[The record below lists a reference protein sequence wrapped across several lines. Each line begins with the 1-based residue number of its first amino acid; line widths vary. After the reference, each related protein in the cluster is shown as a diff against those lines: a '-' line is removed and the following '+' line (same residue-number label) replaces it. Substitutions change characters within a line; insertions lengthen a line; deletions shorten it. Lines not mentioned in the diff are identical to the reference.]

1 MTSVSSPYQDTR
13 KSTVI
18 IVAVCVHALLGYLL
32 FCLPSTQQAF
42 ETATVIMA
50 EESPTTQTSL
60 TPHHEDPEWG
70 EMLARQGN
78 FGIPTAA
85 PAQSPQQEES
95 DAQTTQET
103 KVSSAAPAPAQK
115 SECEVA
121 PDAQEPTTLGTTAP
135 EQKNTDQ
142 SESSNNDESGH
153 GESHQQMPKR
163 RTLTLADIGQGFLAQ
178 TKHNGTYGVTM
189 EGTKG
194 GHVTDEQIKVERYV
208 ERLTWCLQNSL
219 RIQRSSI
226 EPLVRTE
233 MSVYV
238 FLELERSGA
247 IRRVELIRSCGE
259 PRLDQLTLA
268 VFKDAGSAFPPVP
281 TYLTITPFAINYHV
295 EFGTTSERPL
305 QLSFSR

>member
-1 MTSVSSPYQDTR
+1 MTSVSSPYPDTR

-18 IVAVCVHALLGYLL
+18 IVAICVHALLGYLL

-50 EESPTTQTSL
+50 EESPTIQTSL
-60 TPHHEDPEWG
+60 TPQKEDPEWG

-78 FGIPTAA
+78 FGIPTAT
-85 PAQSPQQEES
+85 PTQSPQQEES
-95 DAQTTQET
+95 DGQARQEA
-103 KVSSAAPAPAQK
+103 KNPSPAPALVQK
-115 SECEVA
+115 NDLEVA
-121 PDAQEPTTLGTTAP
+121 PDTQEPTTLGTTAP

-142 SESSNNDESGH
+142 SESSNNDES
-153 GESHQQMPKR
+153 EQQASHQPRPKQR
-163 RTLTLADIGQGFLAQ
+163 ALTLADIGQGFLAQ
-178 TKHNGTYGVTM
+178 TKHHGTYGVTM
-189 EGTKG
+189 EGKKG

-219 RIQRSSI
+219 RLQRSNI
-226 EPLVRTE
+226 QPLVHTE

-259 PRLDQLTLA
+259 PRLDKLTLD
-268 VFKDAGSAFPPVP
+268 VFKDAGGAFPPVP
-281 TYLTITPFAINYHV
+281 AYLTITPFAINYHV
-295 EFGTTSERPL
+295 EFGTTSEKPL
-305 QLSFSR
+305 HLSFSR